1 MQNSL
6 SSTID
11 TICQKLQLTCPAEIA
26 LYPFDTFREKTR
38 GMVNWGEA
46 KRIYETAQTEQDRNL
61 LHEKRIFAYA
71 NPLLKN
77 AVRLGTRQML
87 GFIQGYSDLLGNRAD
102 NYAAPG
108 SVASMF
114 SPAAYLTELY
124 REAKNLHDS
133 SSIYYLDKRRPDL
146 ASLMLSQKN
155 MDEEISTLA
164 LSNEL
169 CLAGIETK
177 TGKSQDEV
185 MDMLST
191 YRLSGETPY
200 HHAYETVREIVHE
213 RDPGF
218 RHLSQAPIVAAKLDP
233 VTLLGISSHISPELY
248 NLLIEEI
255 PEKDEAALDTL
266 YKTNFGDITT
276 AQLMSPSY
284 LARYYGVSP
293 EDIAYVTTSLS
304 HVGYSSD
311 ILVIPL
317 VDGAGKMEVVRVT
330 RTPSDNYT
338 SQTNYIE
345 LYPQGG
351 DNYLI
356 KYNLSNS
363 FGLDD
368 FYLQY
373 KDGSAD
379 WAEIAHN
386 PYPDMVIN
394 QKYES
399 QATIKRSDSDN
410 ILSIG
415 LQRWHSGSYNFAAAN
430 FKIDQY
436 SPKAFLLKMNKAI
449 RLLKATGLSFATL
462 ERIVD
467 SVNSTKSITVEVLN
481 KVYRVKFYID
491 RYGISEETAAILA
504 NINISQQAVG
514 NQLSQFEQLFNH
526 PPLNGIRYE
535 ISEDN
540 SKHLPNPDLNLKP
553 DSTGDDQRKAV
564 LKRAFQVNASELY
577 QMLLITD
584 RKEDGVIKNNLENL
598 SDLYLVSLLAQIHNL
613 TIAELNILLVICGY
627 GDTNIYQITD
637 DNLAKIV
644 ETLLW
649 ITQWLKTQKWTVT
662 DLFLM
667 TTATYSTTLT
677 PEISNLTATLSSTLH
692 GKESLIGEDLKRA
705 MAPCFTSALHLTS
718 QEVAYDLLLWIDQI
732 QPAQIT
738 VDGFWKEVQTTPT
751 SLKVITFAQVLAQL
765 SLIYRR
771 IGLSETELSLIVTQS
786 SLLVAGK
793 SILDH
798 GLLTLMALEGFHT
811 WVNGLG
817 QHASLILAAL
827 KDGALTVTDVAQ
839 AMNKEESLLQMAA
852 NQVEQDLTKLTSWTQ
867 IDAIL
872 QWLQMSS
879 ALAVSPLDLAGMMAL
894 KYGIDHNYAAWQAAA
909 AALMADHANQAQKK
923 LDETFSKALCNY
935 YINAVVDSAAGVRDR
950 DGLYTYLLIDNQVSA
965 DVITSRIAEAIA
977 GIQLYVNRALNRDE
991 GQLASD
997 VSTRQFFTDWE
1008 RYNKRYSTWT
1018 GVSELVYYPENY
1030 VDPTQRIGQT
1040 KMMDA
1045 LLQSINQ
1052 SQLNADTVED
1062 AFKTYLTSFEQ
1073 VANLKVISA
1082 YHDNVNVDQGLTYFI
1097 GIDQAAPGTYYWRS
1111 VDHSKCE
1118 NGKFA
1123 ANAWGEWNK
1132 ITCAVNPWKNI
1143 IRPVVYMSRLYL
1155 LWLEQQT
1162 KKSDDGKDTIYQYNL
1177 KLAHIRYDGSWNT
1190 PFTFDVTEK
1199 VKNYTSST
1207 DAAESLGL
1215 YCTGYQGEDTL
1226 LVMFYS
1232 MQSSYST
1239 YTDNNAPATGLYI
1252 FADMSSDNMT
1262 NAQATNY
1269 WNNSYPQFDTVMVDP
1284 DSDNKKVITRRVNNR
1299 YAEDYEIPS
1308 SVTSNSGYS
1317 WGDYSLT
1324 MLYGGSVPSIT
1335 FQSAAEDLKLSTNM
1349 ALSIIHNG
1357 AAGGPGS
1364 RREQCNLMKH
1374 FGGVPGCK
1382 YILCDITQDTAGN
1395 GEDITALFQRTTPG
1409 HDSGIL
1415 VTSTAN
1421 TDHYYV
1427 FQTPSNQ
1434 KYLTFKVGGGAQRY
1448 AQADDWYDD
1457 FESYNYVAIGTEDYG
1472 WWFGGAYLS
1481 NAISIDTSIDSSKV
1495 KVTVKAGGD
1504 DQIFTA
1510 DNSTYV
1516 PQQPAP
1522 SFEEMIYQFNNL
1534 TIDCKN
1540 LNFIDNQAHIEIDFT
1555 ATAQDGRFLGSETFI
1570 IPVTKKV
1577 LGTENVIALYSENN
1591 GVQYMQIGAYRTRL
1605 NTLFAQQL
1613 VSRANRGI
1621 DAVLS
1626 METQNIQEPQLGVGT
1641 YVQLVLDKYDESIH
1655 GTNKSFAIEY
1665 TDIFKDGDNFV
1676 IYQGE
1681 LSETSQTVVK
1691 VFLPYFIEAYGNK
1704 NHLWVRAKYQKE
1716 TTDKILFDRTDEKDP
1731 HGWFLSDD
1739 HKTFSGLSSAQ
1750 ALKNDSEPM
1759 DFSGANALY
1768 FWELFYYTPMM
1779 MAHRLLQEQNFDA
1792 ANHWFRYVWSPSGYI
1807 VDGKIAIY
1815 HWNVRPLEEDTSWNA
1830 QQLDSTDPDAV
1841 AQDDPMH
1848 YKVATFMA
1856 TLDLLMARGDA
1867 AYRQLERDTLAEAKM
1882 WYTQALN
1889 LLGDEPQVMLSTT
1902 WANPTLGNAASKTTQ
1917 QVRQQVLTQLR
1928 LNSRVKT
1935 PLLGTAN
1942 SLTALFLPQENSKL
1956 KGYWRTLAQRMFN
1969 LRHNLSID
1977 GQPLSLPLYAKP
1989 ADPKALLS
1997 AAVSASQGGA
2007 DLPKAPLTIHRF
2019 PQMLEGARG
2028 LVNQLIQFGSSLLGY
2043 SERQDAEA
2051 MSQLLQTQA
2060 SELILTSIRMQD
2072 NQLAELDSEKT
2083 ALQVSL
2089 AGVQQRFDSYSQL
2102 YEENINAGEQR
2113 ALALRSESAIESQGA
2128 QISRMA
2134 GAGVDMAPNI
2144 FGLADGGMH
2153 YGAIAYA
2160 IADGIELS
2168 ASAKMVDAEKVAQS
2182 EIYRRRRQEWKIQ
2195 RDNAQAEINQLNA
2208 QLESLSIRREA
2219 AEMQKEYLKTQ
2230 QAQAQAQLT
2239 FLRSKFSNQ
2248 ALYSWLRGRLSGI
2261 YFQFYDLAVSR
2272 CLMAEQSYQWEA
2284 NDNSISFVKP
2294 GAWQGTYA
2302 GLLCGEA
2309 LIQNLA
2315 QMEEAYLKWESRAL
2329 EVERTVSLAVVYDSL
2344 EGNDRFNLAEQI
2356 PALLDKGEGTAGT
2369 KENGLSLANAI
2380 LSASVKLSDLKL
2392 GTDYPDSIVGSNKVR
2407 RIKQISVSLP
2417 ALVGP
2422 YQDVQAMLSYGG
2434 STQLPKGCSA
2444 LAVSHG
2450 TNDSGQ
2456 FQLDFNDGK
2465 YLPFEGIAL
2474 DDQGTLNLQF
2484 PNATDKQQAILQTMS
2499 DIILHIRYTIR

>member
-46 KRIYETAQTEQDRNL
+46 KRIYEIAQAEQDRNL

-87 GFIQGYSDLLGNRAD
+87 GFIQGYSDLFGNRAD

-317 VDGAGKMEVVRVT
+317 VDGVGKMEVVRVT

-379 WAEIAHN
+379 WTEIAHN

-598 SDLYLVSLLAQIHNL
+598 SDLYLVSVLAQIHNL

-649 ITQWLKTQKWTVT
+649 ITQWLKTQKWTVI

-827 KDGALTVTDVAQ
+827 KDGALTVTDIAQ

-950 DGLYTYLLIDNQVSA
+950 NGLYTYLLIDNQVSA

-1008 RYNKRYSTWT
+1008 RYNKRYSTWA

-1118 NGKFA
+1118 NGEFA

-1155 LWLEQQT
+1155 LWLEQQS
-1162 KKSDDGKDTIYQYNL
+1162 KKSDDGKTTIYQYNL

-1215 YCTGYQGEDTL
+1215 YCTGYQGEDIL

-1232 MQSSYST
+1232 MQSSYSS
-1239 YTDNNAPATGLYI
+1239 YTDNNAPVTGLYI

-1269 WNNSYPQFDTVMVDP
+1269 WNNSYPQFDTVMADP

-1308 SVTSNSGYS
+1308 SVTSNSNYS
-1317 WGDYSLT
+1317 WGDHSLT
-1324 MLYGGSVPSIT
+1324 MLYGGSVPNIT
-1335 FQSAAEDLKLSTNM
+1335 FESAAEDLRLSTNM

-1357 AAGGPGS
+1357 YAGT
-1364 RREQCNLMKH
+1364 RRIQCNLMKQYASLGDKFIIYDSSFDDANRFNLVPLFK
-1374 FGGVPGCK
+1374 FGKDDNSDDSICIYNENPSSEDKKWYFSSKDDNKTADYNGG
-1382 YILCDITQDTAGN
+1382 TQCIDAG
-1395 GEDITALFQRTTPG
+1395 
-1409 HDSGIL
+1409 
-1415 VTSTAN
+1415 TSN
-1421 TDHYYV
+1421 KD
-1427 FQTPSNQ
+1427 F
-1434 KYLTFKVGGGAQRY
+1434 YLNLQEIDV
-1448 AQADDWYDD
+1448 
-1457 FESYNYVAIGTEDYG
+1457 
-1472 WWFGGAYLS
+1472 
-1481 NAISIDTSIDSSKV
+1481 ISISTGGYWSSYKISNPIKINTGIDSAKV

-1626 METQNIQEPQLGVGT
+1626 METQNIQEPQLGAGT

-1665 TDIFKDGDNFV
+1665 VDIFKENDSFV

-1691 VFLPYFIEAYGNK
+1691 VFLSYLIEATGNK

-1716 TTDKILFDRTDEKDP
+1716 TTDKILFDRTNEKDP

-1739 HKTFSGLSSAQ
+1739 HKIFRGLSSAQ

-1779 MAHRLLQEQNFDA
+1779 MAHRLLQEQNFDE

-1856 TLDLLMARGDA
+1856 TLDLLIARGDA

-1902 WANPTLGNAASKTTQ
+1902 WVNPTLGNAASKTTQ

-1989 ADPKALLS
+1989 TDPKALLS

-2284 NDNSISFVKP
+2284 NDNAISFVKP

-2422 YQDVQAMLSYGG
+2422 YQDIQAMLSYGG

-2484 PNATDKQQAILQTMS
+2484 PNATDKQKVILQTMS